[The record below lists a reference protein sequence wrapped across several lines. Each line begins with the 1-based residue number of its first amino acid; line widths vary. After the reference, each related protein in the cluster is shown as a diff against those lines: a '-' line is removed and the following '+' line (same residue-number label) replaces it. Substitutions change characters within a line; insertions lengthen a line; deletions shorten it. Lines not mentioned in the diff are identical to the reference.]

1 MVMWPACT
9 RHCDGARREGM
20 CRFVK
25 MLPVCP
31 ICKFRSSTAK
41 RGRCRKNGRVFFC
54 RRKLPL
60 KGKGRGKHEGNDGN
74 EGNEGNGGNEGN
86 DHEGNEGNLIE

>member
-1 MVMWPACT
+1 
-9 RHCDGARREGM
+9 M